1 MEKLK
6 VAIIGYGNVGC
17 YAYDAVMEEP
27 DMELVGIVE
36 VAKSKVWK
44 KQFERIRQ
52 MKLSQTKVVEDI
64 SELGDFD
71 VGLLCLPS
79 RNVPEEA
86 KNLLTAGYNVVDSFD
101 IHSEILNLRND
112 LDVIAKNNNRV
123 AITSAGWDPGIDSVI
138 RAWFLAMTPRG
149 ITTTNYGPGM
159 SMGHTC
165 AVKAIDGVKDAIAI
179 TVPAGMG
186 IHRRLVYV
194 ELDGGAD
201 FNEVKQQILNDPY
214 FINDRTYVY
223 QVPNV
228 QELIDMGHGV
238 SLERKGVAGITHN
251 QLLKFEMRIN
261 NPAIT
266 AQVMVSSARAA
277 MKQKPGCYTLIEI
290 PVIDFLYGDLD
301 YFIKRLV

>member
-1 MEKLK
+1 MRKIK

-27 DMELVGIVE
+27 DMELVGVVE
-36 VAKSKVWK
+36 IARTRVFNKRT
-44 KQFERIRQ
+44 ERVHQ

-64 SELGDFD
+64 SDLEKFD

-79 RNVPEEA
+79 RNVPDMA
-86 KNLLTAGYNVVDSFD
+86 KKLLTAGYNVVDSFD
-101 IHSEILNLRND
+101 IHSEILNLRNE
-112 LDVIAKNNNRV
+112 LDVIAKKYNRV
-123 AITSAGWDPGIDSVI
+123 AITSAGWDPGIDSII
-138 RAWFLAMTPRG
+138 RGWFLTMTPRG

-165 AVKAIDGVKDAIAI
+165 AVKAIKGVKDAIAI

-194 ELDGGAD
+194 ELEDGAD
-201 FNEVKQQILNDPY
+201 FNTIKQQIINDPY

-251 QLLKFEMRIN
+251 QLLKFEMKIN
-261 NPAIT
+261 NPAVT